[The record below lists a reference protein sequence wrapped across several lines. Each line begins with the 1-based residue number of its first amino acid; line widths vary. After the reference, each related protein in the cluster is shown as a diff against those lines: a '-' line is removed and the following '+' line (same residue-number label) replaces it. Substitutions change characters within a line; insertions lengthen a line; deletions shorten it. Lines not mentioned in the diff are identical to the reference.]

1 MSVSYFN
8 TNEYELMNK
17 DNIVATV
24 SCTRDEFNDLYFEIH
39 HIFSQLP
46 IGFKTFKD
54 WIENRRAPSN
64 RQHIE
69 KLLKRCNCYDLEG
82 FLQVTHAATLNDT
95 FWVRLAKSHLSW
107 NNVSLFQ
114 NPFDDVVARIAF
126 EGGLYGE
133 HFSTASPEFST
144 DGTFAKCWTRL
155 DNQIFLMK
163 RGSEGGANAGFEPYS
178 EMYASQLV

>member
-95 FWVRLAKSHLSW
+95 FRETAYSQKCGRIIPKRQNGRL
-107 NNVSLFQ
+107 Q
-114 NPFDDVVARIAF
+114 R
-126 EGGLYGE
+126 
-133 HFSTASPEFST
+133 
-144 DGTFAKCWTRL
+144 R
-155 DNQIFLMK
+155 
-163 RGSEGGANAGFEPYS
+163 
-178 EMYASQLV
+178 

>member
-95 FWVRLAKSHLSW
+95 FWVRPANFLIHQT
-107 NNVSLFQ
+107 VYQ
-114 NPFDDVVARIAF
+114 N
-126 EGGLYGE
+126 GE
-133 HFSTASPEFST
+133 
-144 DGTFAKCWTRL
+144 
-155 DNQIFLMK
+155 
-163 RGSEGGANAGFEPYS
+163 
-178 EMYASQLV
+178 

>member
-82 FLQVTHAATLNDT
+82 FLQVTHAAT
-95 FWVRLAKSHLSW
+95 
-107 NNVSLFQ
+107 
-114 NPFDDVVARIAF
+114 
-126 EGGLYGE
+126 
-133 HFSTASPEFST
+133 
-144 DGTFAKCWTRL
+144 
-155 DNQIFLMK
+155 
-163 RGSEGGANAGFEPYS
+163 
-178 EMYASQLV
+178 